1 LFGSTQIIGL
11 LFFLLF
17 QFLLPSFYKTKFP
30 LEISA
35 FLSTF
40 FLIPGHIMING
51 VSWTLSFELFFYL
64 LFSVAFIIPNI
75 KVCLAVVG
83 GFAFSELNSATSFIL
98 HPMNL
103 EFIMGICAAIIIP
116 RIPLKRS
123 GYLIIFGTFLFLVG
137 GGISNM
143 NIYLFNS
150 AFNRVIYFGIPAM
163 FLILGI
169 VRYELSTTIT
179 IHSYFILLGEAS
191 YSLYLIHLPIVAA
204 SAKIFNL
211 LHVSNPI
218 LLNSLFLILIFII
231 SWLSIIFYQLVEK
244 PIINI
249 FNSPQTKAMATQT

>member
-83 GFAFSELNSATSFIL
+83 GFAFTIIIAHIAGFSELNSATSFIL

-116 RIPLKRS
+116 RIP
-123 GYLIIFGTFLFLVG
+123 
-137 GGISNM
+137 
-143 NIYLFNS
+143 
-150 AFNRVIYFGIPAM
+150 
-163 FLILGI
+163 
-169 VRYELSTTIT
+169 
-179 IHSYFILLGEAS
+179 
-191 YSLYLIHLPIVAA
+191 
-204 SAKIFNL
+204 
-211 LHVSNPI
+211 
-218 LLNSLFLILIFII
+218 
-231 SWLSIIFYQLVEK
+231 
-244 PIINI
+244 
-249 FNSPQTKAMATQT
+249 